1 MGAKSNS
8 SPGGCREVKH
18 QDKKILRSQQGFYL
32 LQTLQHLAR
41 GNPTS
46 HSNMS
51 NYSLPHTLL
60 ELVVNRGPVLK
71 PQGMWH
77 AELPSSIPLKQP
89 NFPGGGCE
97 QQLGGTSPHVC
108 PHSDF
113 LSLLLPHRA
122 NPPKCIRASQYCQMH
137 SSLNQNKSLQP
148 RFHLAAVIKH

>member
-18 QDKKILRSQQGFYL
+18 RDKKSYAPSKVSICYK
-32 LQTLQHLAR
+32 HLAR

-60 ELVVNRGPVLK
+60 ELMVNRGPVLK

-89 NFPGGGCE
+89 NFPGGGWE
-97 QQLGGTSPHVC
+97 QHLGGTSPHVC

-122 NPPKCIRASQYCQMH
+122 NPPECIRASQYCQMH
-137 SSLNQNKSLQP
+137 SSLNRNKSLQP